1 MFGVI
6 KWVDDDNLVIPLTNE
21 DGGVRLFESLAEADD
36 YANERRDSDRL
47 RVVSLE
53 GVHE

>member
-1 MFGVI
+1 MDN
-6 KWVDDDNLVIPLTNE
+6 DDLIVALTNE

-36 YANERRDSDRL
+36 YANKRADSTSL
-47 RVVSLE
+47 RVISLE

>member
-1 MFGVI
+1 MR
-6 KWVDDDNLVIPLTNE
+6 WVDDDDLIVALANE

-36 YANERRDSDRL
+36 YANKRADSTSL

-53 GVHE
+53 SVNE